1 LAAAYCDELIFMQG
15 GKVAACGPT
24 DTVLDPPMIKKVF
37 GVESRVAF
45 DEFSKTQQISFRY
58 WS

>member
-1 LAAAYCDELIFMQG
+1 
-15 GKVAACGPT
+15 
-24 DTVLDPPMIKKVF
+24 VLEASMIKKVF

-45 DEFSKTQQISFRY
+45 DEFSSTKQISFRY

>member
-1 LAAAYCDELIFMQG
+1 
-15 GKVAACGPT
+15 
-24 DTVLDPPMIKKVF
+24 MIKKVF

-45 DEFSKTQQISFRY
+45 DEFSNTRQISFRY